1 MTDKH
6 EATADSPSNE
16 GHVLRFIDGDIPI
29 RYSKHDDWVFG
40 GEELGRKPV
49 THNDLWEIQSAII
62 NLEILQEALFER
74 MAVTETAALE
84 VLRIREKMRDK

>member
-62 NLEILQEALFER
+62 SRN
-74 MAVTETAALE
+74 
-84 VLRIREKMRDK
+84 RDGCTGGVENKGEDA